1 MTMLSL
7 LDLIERPAI
16 LGLDRAPASAPA
28 PASVPGARP
37 VLTSSSASAPA
48 RPRER
53 VRGARADRSG
63 ACTTQDLFEL
73 FERERRDRGDRDRRA
88 PAPAPAQRVLGGDG
102 PTLDDLLTGTW
113 DALAAGQT
121 AACPVCAG
129 PMQPRYAAGPIPV
142 GGRCG
147 RCATEL
153 S

>member
-1 MTMLSL
+1 MTTLSL

-16 LGLDRAPASAPA
+16 LGLDRK

-37 VLTSSSASAPA
+37 VPASPSTPP
-48 RPRER
+48 RQRER
-53 VRGARADRSG
+53 VRGARADRAG
-63 ACTTQDLFEL
+63 GCTPQDLFEL
-73 FERERRDRGDRDRRA
+73 FERERRDRRDRDRSS
-88 PAPAPAQRVLGGDG
+88 PAPQPGSVQRVVGGDG

-113 DALAAGQT
+113 DALTAGHT